1 MQIEASRPTRKIIK
15 VAILA
20 FLIQLAISS
29 IAISKNPWTPF
40 DEATHFD
47 YVLKLSKGHLPSINE
62 KYSQDVLAWMACSEP
77 RAEAWKGLAPCG
89 SESFDNMTA
98 PFYGQSSA
106 TGYPPHYYLMTAV
119 PFEICDRST
128 SLSQISCARAANSMW
143 LNSSAAAIVV
153 LMMMFGASG
162 ALSLLIAVGY
172 SSLPPIL
179 LQGVTVNS
187 DAAAQ
192 FLAPLLIILAI
203 KLSRSSLSTIRKGLL
218 WAAALFLLVPIKQTL
233 LPIAFIATLVLAD
246 QETENGFSRSN
257 LKKLSLYTLS
267 FFAATFLSLV
277 VQMLQIP
284 WRGLGG
290 DDHMGP
296 FLKQEWEV
304 IPASL
309 NQATNMTMFPF
320 GQMVWTPFGDGR
332 LVTIGVLVALL
343 GWISFFAVNA
353 SISNAKLLRDSIE
366 PPRLKHTT
374 LTGSFLVAVFGPVVL
389 AFALWVQY
397 ETAPVTARYYMATA
411 MTLGAIG
418 IASTSNKSLRIL
430 FGTLMAFS
438 SLATI
443 RILLSI

>member
-1 MQIEASRPTRKIIK
+1 MQIKISRPTKKIIK

-29 IAISKNPWTPF
+29 IAISQNPWTPF

-62 KYSQDVLAWMACSEP
+62 KYSQDVLAWMACNEP
-77 RAEAWKGLAPCG
+77 RAEAWKGLALCG

-106 TGYPPHYYLMTAV
+106 TGYPPHYYVMTAV

-128 SLSQISCARAANSMW
+128 SLSQITCARTANSMW

-203 KLSRSSLSTIRKGLL
+203 KLSRSSLSTVQKGLS
-218 WAAALFLLVPIKQTL
+218 WAAALFLLVPIKQSL
-233 LPIAFIATLVLAD
+233 LPIAFIATLVLVD
-246 QETENGFSRSN
+246 QETKNGFSRSN
-257 LKKLSLYTLS
+257 LKKLAFFTLS

-309 NQATNMTMFPF
+309 NQATNLTMFPF

-332 LVTIGVLVALL
+332 LVTIGALVALL
-343 GWISFFAVNA
+343 GWISFFAVNTST
-353 SISNAKLLRDSIE
+353 SIAKLLRDSVE

-374 LTGSFLVAVFGPVVL
+374 ITASFLIAVFGPVLL
-389 AFALWVQY
+389 ALALWVQY
-397 ETAPVTARYYMATA
+397 ETAPVTSRYYMATA

-418 IASTSNKSLRIL
+418 ISSTSNKSLRVL
-430 FGTLMAFS
+430 FGSLMAFS
-438 SLATI
+438 SVVTI